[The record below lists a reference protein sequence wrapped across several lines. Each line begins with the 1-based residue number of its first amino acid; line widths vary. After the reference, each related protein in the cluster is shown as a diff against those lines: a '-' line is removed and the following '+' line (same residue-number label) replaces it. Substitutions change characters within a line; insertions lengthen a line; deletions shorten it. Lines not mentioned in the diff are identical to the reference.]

1 MTVDGAGLEGNW
13 KPVAAE
19 VSDQILP
26 ITELRVARLSFDA
39 DRYSIFDHAGQVVDA
54 GHWQLG
60 ADVIPRPLD
69 LVGNAGPSAGRR
81 VLAIVAFDE
90 ERLSLGYDLEREVRP
105 ASWRHE
111 PEQLLLCITYLRQP

>member
-1 MTVDGAGLEGNW
+1 VTVDGGGLAGDW
-13 KPVAAE
+13 APVAAE
-19 VSDQILP
+19 VSGQILP

-69 LVGNAGPSAGRR
+69 LLGNAGPNAGRR

-90 ERLSLGYDLEREVRP
+90 ERLSLGYDLEWEVRP

>member
-1 MTVDGAGLEGNW
+1 MTVEAAGLEGNW
-13 KPVAAE
+13 APVAAE
-19 VSDQILP
+19 VSGQILP

-60 ADVIPRPLD
+60 TEVIPRPLD
-69 LVGNAGPSAGRR
+69 LLGNAGPNAGRR
-81 VLAIVAFDE
+81 VLAIVAFDA
-90 ERLSLGYDLEREVRP
+90 ERLCLGYDLERELRP
-105 ASWRHE
+105 VSWRHE

>member
-1 MTVDGAGLEGNW
+1 MKVESAGLEGNW
-13 KPVAAE
+13 VPVAAE
-19 VSDQILP
+19 VSGQILP
-26 ITELRVARLSFDA
+26 ITELRVARLNFAA
-39 DRYSIFDHAGQVVDA
+39 DRYAIFDHAGQVVDA

-69 LVGNAGPSAGRR
+69 LAGSAGPNAGRR

-105 ASWRHE
+105 GSWRHE
-111 PEQLLLCITYLRQP
+111 PGQLLLCITYLRQP

>member
-1 MTVDGAGLEGNW
+1 MTVESVGLEGNW

-39 DRYSIFDHAGQVVDA
+39 DRYSIIDHAGQVVDA

>member
-1 MTVDGAGLEGNW
+1 MSG
-13 KPVAAE
+13 
-19 VSDQILP
+19 QILP

-39 DRYSIFDHAGQVVDA
+39 DRYAIFDHAGQVVDA
-54 GHWQLG
+54 GHWRLG

-69 LVGNAGPSAGRR
+69 LVGNAGPNAGRR

-111 PEQLLLCITYLRQP
+111 PDQLLLCITYLRQS